1 MEILARVA
9 ALSMATA
16 CSGLFDERGKT
27 GVFALPTVNANVP
40 SGASATTVP
49 RCRDSTNPDLTTS
62 ASTGLAATSLTDNC
76 SSGVTWT
83 LWPLCTARLP
93 ALAR

>member
-1 MEILARVA
+1 
-9 ALSMATA
+9 MATA

-27 GVFALPTVNANVP
+27 GVLALPTENANVP

-49 RCRDSTNPDLTTS
+49 RCLDSRNPDLITS

-76 SSGVTWT
+76 SQGVTRI
-83 LWPLCTARLP
+83 LWPLGPACLP
-93 ALAR
+93 ILPR